1 MRLMI
6 DTPDKENAIFRARLD
21 FPLRDDD
28 PDAPALL
35 IANEIFGG
43 GSGLSN
49 RLMVRLRQKDGL
61 SYGVGSGV
69 SLGSRERLLDLHA
82 SAACRRRRT

>member
-1 MRLMI
+1 MI
-6 DTPDKENAIFRARLD
+6 DTPDKENAVFRARLD

-61 SYGVGSGV
+61 SYGVGAGLV
-69 SLGSRERLLDLHA
+69 ARFARAPRRRSR